1 MLIGVEE
8 DLEKLFPLEVL
19 FFSKFGFWLST
30 CLGSFLVDAVSQ
42 SHELRPGHMWALPSL
57 WVLTRLGDL

>member
-42 SHELRPGHMWALPSL
+42 SHEAWAHVGRPFSL
-57 WVLTRLGDL
+57 GLDQTR